1 MSPTA
6 RAIGIVVTLAML
18 VFSGWVY
25 LQTGDWVAL
34 VFAVASL
41 GYGIFFFSVTPR
53 DDKPSR

>member
-1 MSPTA
+1 
-6 RAIGIVVTLAML
+6 ML

-34 VFAVASL
+34 VFAVASI